1 MSASGGQFSFMGDM
15 KENFNVIINTN
26 HPLMNRILLEKED
39 ALQSV
44 KMKQAIDLALLSQ
57 NLLKG
62 EELTRF
68 IQKSVELL

>member
-1 MSASGGQFSFMGDM
+1 MGGM
-15 KENFNVIINTN
+15 KENFNVIVNTN
-26 HPLMNRILLEKED
+26 HPLMSKIVNENDEHIQG
-39 ALQSV
+39 A

-62 EELTRF
+62 EDLTMF